1 MLLVQILGLQKLDFS
16 FLIVGNLSFFLI
28 YIVAVIQQII
38 FEHPFQE
45 IVDNYNIR
53 EKQINCKS
61 RAFKIVQDI
70 HLTTNMEYRKVNT
83 LNNILQEKLIRLD
96 RKISEYGNLSH
107 NSKLVTRIED
117 ENDELEE
124 LNPVNKI
131 REEIEIFVETL
142 ISNDL
147 NIAGLIKFKEV
158 KMKVNEI
165 FSKLNAKYNIEPKNY
180 YKIEKRFKE
189 EFLKDLFEDI
199 KKFQMA
205 QLIQDKKNIYSY
217 INIK

>member
-180 YKIEKRFKE
+180 YKIEKTFKE

>member
-38 FEHPFQE
+38 FDHPFQE

-158 KMKVNEI
+158 KTKVNEI
-165 FSKLNAKYNIEPKNY
+165 FSRLNAKHNIEPKNY

-217 INIK
+217 IKY

>member
-1 MLLVQILGLQKLDFS
+1 MLIVLIFGIKKNDFYL
-16 FLIVGNLSFFLI
+16 LIVGNLSLFLI
-28 YIVAVIQQII
+28 YVASLIQQIV
-38 FEHPFQE
+38 FDHPYQA
-45 IVDNYNIR
+45 IVDNYNLR

-70 HLTTNMEYRKVNT
+70 HLASNLEYRRVNT

-107 NSKLVTRIED
+107 SSKLVTRIED

-147 NIAGLIKFKEV
+147 NISGLIKFKEV
-158 KMKVNEI
+158 KTKVNEI
-165 FSKLNAKYNIEPKNY
+165 FNKLNTKYSIEPRNY
-180 YKIEKRFKE
+180 YKIEKNFKE
-189 EFLKDLFEDI
+189 EFLMELMNEI
-199 KKFQMA
+199 KKFQLN
-205 QLIQDKKNIYSY
+205 QLIEDKKKIF
-217 INIK
+217 K

>member
-1 MLLVQILGLQKLDFS
+1 MLIVQIFGIQKLDFYL
-16 FLIVGNLSFFLI
+16 LIVGNLSLFLI
-28 YIVAVIQQII
+28 YIAALVQQII
-38 FEHPFQE
+38 FDHPYQE
-45 IVDNYNIR
+45 IVDNYNLR

-70 HLTTNMEYRKVNT
+70 HLTNNLEYRSVNT

-131 REEIEIFVETL
+131 REEIEIYVETL

-147 NIAGLIKFKEV
+147 NTAGLIKFKEV
-158 KMKVNEI
+158 KNKVNEI
-165 FSKLNAKYNIEPKNY
+165 FSKLNTKYSIEPRNY
-180 YKIEKRFKE
+180 YKIEKGFKE
-189 EFLKDLFEDI
+189 EFLKDLLIDI
-199 KKFQMA
+199 KKFQLN
-205 QLIQDKKNIYSY
+205 QLILDKKKIYLY
-217 INIK
+217 FVF